1 MDIKEV
7 SSNSLSFIGDA
18 VYTLNVRKYFVENG
32 YQASNKLQY
41 LCNKYNSAK
50 GQRKVYEYLIDIN
63 FLNDGEKNIY
73 KRGRNNIRHIPK
85 SSDLLT
91 YQIASGLEAVVGYL
105 FLTDKKRLDSLFKVL
120 YKEVFEDA

>member
-1 MDIKEV
+1 MDIKEI

-18 VYTLNVRKYFVENG
+18 VYTLNVRNYFVENG
-32 YQASNKLQY
+32 YQGSNKLQY

-50 GQRKVYEYLIDIN
+50 GQRKAFEYLKDKD
-63 FLNDGEKNIY
+63 FFDDTELNVF

-91 YQIASGLEAVVGYL
+91 YQIASGLEAIVGYL
-105 FLTDKKRLDSLFKVL
+105 YLTNNKRLKSLFNILV
-120 YKEVFEDA
+120 KEVFINA

>member
-18 VYTLNVRKYFVENG
+18 VYTLNVRNYFIESG
-32 YQASNKLQY
+32 YQSSNKLQY
-41 LCNKYNSAK
+41 ICNKYNSAK
-50 GQRKVYEYLIDIN
+50 GQRKAFEYLKEIDY
-63 FLNDGEKNIY
+63 FSDEELNIY

-91 YQIASGLEAVVGYL
+91 YQIASGLEAIVGYL
-105 FLTDKKRLDSLFKVL
+105 YLTDNKRLKNLFNVL
-120 YKEVFEDA
+120 AKEVFINA

>member
-1 MDIKEV
+1 MDIKEI

-18 VYTLNVRKYFVENG
+18 VYTLNVRTYFIDNG

-41 LCNKYNSAK
+41 ICNKYNSAK
-50 GQRKVYEYLIDIN
+50 GQKLAYEYLKEKD
-63 FLNDGEKNIY
+63 FFNDKEKEVY

-91 YQIASGLEAVVGYL
+91 YQIASGLEAIVGYL
-105 FLTDKKRLDSLFKVL
+105 YLTDKKRLESLFNL
-120 YKEVFEDA
+120 LTREVFINA